1 MNTPLKEKLS
11 LLSELVKL
19 AKADQEIRES
29 EYNFLRAIAQQ
40 LDVSDEDFKRVFNEF
55 IAFTPPVNEFD
66 RIVQFQRLVLMM
78 NVDRSISEEEIVH
91 IRQIGIR
98 MGLVPRATDE
108 VLYEMTKHP
117 NGLIPPEQLLRIFK
131 TFQN

>member
-19 AKADQEIRES
+19 AKADQEIREE
-29 EYNFLRAIAQQ
+29 EYNFLRAIAKQ
-40 LDVSDEDFKRVFNEF
+40 LNVSDEDFQRVFEEY
-55 IAFTPPVNEFD
+55 IEFTPPVNEFD

-78 NVDRSISEEEIVH
+78 NVDRSISKEEILYM
-91 IRQIGIR
+91 RQIGIR

-108 VLYEMTKHP
+108 VLSEMNKHP
-117 NGLIPPEQLLRIFK
+117 NGLIPPEQLLSIFK